1 MIDCHENP
9 SGFSRNDDKRVDCHK
24 STTFDKVADSSNDEK
39 PYWAKYCTNSRNDES
54 ICIFARNDN
63 PTLSLQANKS
73 LENKPK

>member
-9 SGFSRNDDKRVDCHK
+9 YGFSRNDDGRVDCHESSLFNK
-24 STTFDKVADSSNDEK
+24 SLD
-39 PYWAKYCTNSRNDES
+39 SRNDGS